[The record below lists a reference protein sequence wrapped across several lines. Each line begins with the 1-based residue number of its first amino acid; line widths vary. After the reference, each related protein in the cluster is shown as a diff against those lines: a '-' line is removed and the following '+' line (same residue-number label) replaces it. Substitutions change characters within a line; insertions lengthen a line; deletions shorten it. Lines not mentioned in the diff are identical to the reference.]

1 MKVAAI
7 VPCFNE
13 ADRIGQVINDLQ
25 GKVDKIIVVDDGST
39 DDSYNLARST
49 GVTVLRHVINRDYG
63 ATIVTGF
70 TWALGWGADILVM
83 FDGDGQFSADEIANL
98 IQPIKEDRAEVV
110 LGSRF
115 LNKQSTQ
122 RIPTTKKNFILL
134 PARLLEY
141 WLTGL
146 KLSDV
151 HNGFRALSSQVIKQM
166 TFNQDGMAFQTE
178 LDRQIKKLNLR
189 VVEVPVTVRYY
200 RYGKGLES
208 GLRILRDVL
217 WAKLRR

>member
-13 ADRIGQVINDLQ
+13 ANCISQVVNDLQ
-25 GKVDKIIVVDDGST
+25 GRVDKIVVVDDGSG
-39 DDSYNLARST
+39 DESYNLA
-49 GVTVLRHVINRDYG
+49 GAAGATVLRHAINRDYG

-83 FDGDGQFSADEIANL
+83 FDGDGQFSAAEITNL
-98 IQPIKEDRAEVV
+98 IQPIKEGRADAVI
-110 LGSRF
+110 GSKF
-115 LNKQSTQ
+115 LNKQFTQ

-134 PARLLEY
+134 PARWLEY

-151 HNGFRALSSQVIKQM
+151 HNGFRALSSQAVRRM
-166 TFNQDGMAFQTE
+166 SFNQDGMAFQTE

-200 RYGKGLES
+200 RYGQGLWG

-217 WAKLRR
+217 WAKLAR